1 MDGPYDSLQV
11 SVTLSRAPGRTDV
24 SRQMLLRVDVR
35 APVPGRPRLDTST
48 LETAMLREAGGD
60 DAATFDLWGEASVE
74 PALSRSTSVGPPRRQ
89 DEVTRQGCCDLHLT
103 TDWSQRMTR
112 PR

>member
-35 APVPGRPRLDTST
+35 APVPGRSAR
-48 LETAMLREAGGD
+48 R
-60 DAATFDLWGEASVE
+60 AA
-74 PALSRSTSVGPPRRQ
+74 
-89 DEVTRQGCCDLHLT
+89 
-103 TDWSQRMTR
+103 MTR
-112 PR
+112 PPSISGAKRRSSRPCRGPRRSARHADKTR